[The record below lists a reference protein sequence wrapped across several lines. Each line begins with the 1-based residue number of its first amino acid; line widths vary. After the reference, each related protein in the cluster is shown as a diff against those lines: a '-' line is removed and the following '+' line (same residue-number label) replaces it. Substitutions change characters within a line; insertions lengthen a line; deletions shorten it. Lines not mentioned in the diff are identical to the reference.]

1 MNWNT
6 LKPGV
11 LTVWTY
17 SGFAPVC
24 FVKDGEPAGLDISFL
39 RKFAA
44 YHEIMKVDFVARCEF
59 DGIWFMPGKERCDI
73 AAAGISPWQR
83 RKDESPGVVWTDDYF
98 HVRRSLLIRERDK
111 DTFRTIGDFENK
123 TIGVTRNSSAD
134 IDTEARKPDSAKIK
148 YYQDQS
154 AAVADLLAGSIDAF
168 AEGDVSNLYL
178 AKDRPLML
186 IDEHEMDPK
195 NPEAF
200 SFPVRQASGIVD
212 ALNAWIG
219 AKKAEYLK
227 IGI

>member
-1 MNWNT
+1 M
-6 LKPGV
+6 
-11 LTVWTY
+11 
-17 SGFAPVC
+17 C
-24 FVKDGEPAGLDISFL
+24 FVRDGEPAGLDISFL

-44 YHEIMKVDFVARCEF
+44 YHGIMKVDFAARCEF

-98 HVRRSLLIRERDK
+98 HVKRSLPRERDK
-111 DTFRTIGDFENK
+111 DTFRTIKDFENK

-134 IDTEARKPDSAKIK
+134 IDTEARKPDSAKTK
-148 YYQDQS
+148 YYRDQP
-154 AAVADLLAGSIDAF
+154 AAVADLLAGSIDAC

-178 AKDRPLML
+178 AKDQPLML

-212 ALNAWIG
+212 ALNAWIE
-219 AKKAEYLK
+219 ATKAEYLK
-227 IGI
+227 VGI